1 MTPLKRLSL
10 KFLLLAALLI
20 SSAALLNNA
29 KAARL
34 CCSACPA
41 AVNRD
46 IGLCYQLQ
54 AQANDE
60 CGIFWVI
67 DPCEVAP
74 AQVCIPKCT
83 CDAGC

>member
-10 KFLLLAALLI
+10 KFLLLAVLLI

-29 KAARL
+29 KADRL
-34 CCSACPA
+34 SCSACAA
-41 AVNRD
+41 AVKND
-46 IGLCYQLQ
+46 LGLCYQLQ

-74 AQVCIPKCT
+74 AQVCVPKCT
-83 CDAGC
+83 CN

>member
-10 KFLLLAALLI
+10 KFLVLAALLI

-29 KAARL
+29 KAAGQS
-34 CCSACPA
+34 CSACAA
-41 AVNRD
+41 AVNED

-54 AQANDE
+54 AQANE
-60 CGIFWVI
+60 CGIFWVQ
-67 DPCEVAP
+67 DPCEVGP

-83 CDAGC
+83 CN